1 MYLSGIPAEEVEM
14 NWEECLPFIEL
25 GNNKSQ
31 EEYSLEDIKKSCIA
45 EDMQIWVVF
54 NDEREIHAVVTTQIQ
69 VYPNKKAGRIV
80 TLGGR
85 GFDDWVDLI
94 ETIEEWAK
102 EMGCNSVEM
111 FCRKGFIKKLGS
123 RGYGEIYTVL
133 GKELTTLH

>member
-1 MYLSGIPAEEVEM
+1 MMKEKYTQSLQ
-14 NWEECLPFIEL
+14 LRYRFI
-25 GNNKSQ
+25 Q
-31 EEYSLEDIKKSCIA
+31 
-45 EDMQIWVVF
+45 
-54 NDEREIHAVVTTQIQ
+54 T
-69 VYPNKKAGRIV
+69 KACRIV